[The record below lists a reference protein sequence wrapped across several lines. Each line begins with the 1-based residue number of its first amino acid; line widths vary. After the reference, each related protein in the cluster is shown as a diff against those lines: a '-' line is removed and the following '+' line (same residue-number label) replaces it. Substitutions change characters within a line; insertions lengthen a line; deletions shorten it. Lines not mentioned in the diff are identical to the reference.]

1 MKQSL
6 PQINDFYAFKIGAMW
21 NYCRGQHFSFWMI
34 CCYLFVEFVR
44 PQSIFPALNF
54 LPWAMLF
61 ILFSAVGAFLDKS
74 VSWVSVSA
82 NKWMILLSITV
93 VISVAAA
100 FYPEI
105 SKKRFM
111 DFFNWVIIYFLIITI
126 VNTRE
131 RFYIFLGVFLVSAAK
146 IAIGTSKAWAFRGF
160 SFTSWGLSGPPG
172 FFQNSGELAILM
184 LILFPL
190 AYYLYINTKGRV
202 GVWESRI
209 LLLVWI
215 CPVLTILGASSRGS
229 QIALVVEL
237 LIIFRKSFFRPK
249 AFFGVLF
256 LCYALYQLLPDEQ
269 KERFANMGGD
279 KTSQQRQLYWEH
291 GWDMMKEH
299 PLTGVGFFNFSPYY
313 ERYFSHDMLYEF
325 AELPHNIF
333 IQVGTD
339 VGFIGLT
346 FFIILIILCFIE
358 PLKILRMKELDPVFK
373 GIAAGLAV
381 GVLGFFIA
389 GQFVTVSYY
398 PFLWINLSLIMALKN
413 ILDTDKKRLSGRV
426 IQE

>member
-21 NYCRGQHFSFWMI
+21 TYCKSQHFSFWMI

-61 ILFSAVGAFLDKS
+61 ILLSAVGAVLDKS
-74 VSWVSVSA
+74 VVWVSAPA

-93 VISVAAA
+93 VISVATA
-100 FYPEI
+100 FYPET
-105 SKKRFM
+105 SRKRFM

-131 RFYIFLGVFLVSAAK
+131 RFYIFLGVFLLAAAK
-146 IAIGTSKAWAFRGF
+146 IAVGTSKSWAFRGF

-184 LILFPL
+184 LVLFPL
-190 AYYLYINTKGRV
+190 AYYLYINLKGKV

-215 CPVLTILGASSRGS
+215 CPILTILGASSRGS

-256 LCYALYQLLPDEQ
+256 LCYALFQLLPDEQ

-291 GWDMMKEH
+291 GWDMMKKR
-299 PLTGVGFFNFSPYY
+299 PLTGVGFFNFIPYY

-346 FFIILIILCFIE
+346 FFIILIMLCFIE
-358 PLKILRMKELDPVFK
+358 PLKILRMKDLDPVFK
-373 GIAAGLAV
+373 GIAAGLGV
-381 GVLGFFIA
+381 GMVGFFIA

-413 ILDTDKKRLSGRV
+413 ILDANKKTLTVHST
-426 IQE
+426 EK